1 MPHAWRS
8 ELSSLSCPLRHT
20 GVARTH
26 GNAKSGARGGENRTQ
41 HGKFDCIPIPHHHAD
56 LPPIF
61 WPSCREQTRPKILC
75 RCCSWSCAVL
85 PQMAERGAGR
95 RRRPEIVHALR
106 ISPLNYRPGLPFIA
120 EPPPPSVPAA
130 FVVFICGLAVHPG
143 WCDLRPGFAA
153 DANLKGEMRQH
164 YAMISGWTRSLS
176 SR

>member
-61 WPSCREQTRPKILC
+61 WPSCREQTRPKIFYVG
-75 RCCSWSCAVL
+75 AVRGHVRSYL
-85 PQMAERGAGR
+85 KWRNGGRGGGAGR
-95 RRRPEIVHALR
+95 KSCMPYE
-106 ISPLNYRPGLPFIA
+106 YRLPTT
-120 EPPPPSVPAA
+120 VPASRSSQSRPLRA
-130 FVVFICGLAVHPG
+130 FPPLSWCSSAVWLFIPDGVIY
-143 WCDLRPGFAA
+143 DL
-153 DANLKGEMRQH
+153 D
-164 YAMISGWTRSLS
+164 
-176 SR
+176 SRRTQI